1 MVPILQ
7 KFLINSISWKC
18 LFIHCFDLA
27 EDNGIAKSQSFLLLD
42 PDGIIAIFMESLCY
56 IYLWVPCTQLR
67 DEDITGSY

>member
-27 EDNGIAKSQSFLLLD
+27 EDNDIAKSQLFLLLD
-42 PDGIIAIFMESLCY
+42 PDGIIAIFMESVLHLSVGSLC
-56 IYLWVPCTQLR
+56 PAER
-67 DEDITGSY
+67 